1 MKILAPAPSAVF
13 TIDADSNWPSIPV
26 QTDATGPHTWTW
38 KIVWKTFT
46 QSGVAKSPNNQWD
59 AQSAVVNLGGTL
71 TVTAQSG
78 NDTASVSV
86 IIKGTNPTV
95 SDATA
100 FLATQA
106 NSAGFDKI
114 LEKEAGFR
122 NFDHATLEPI
132 KSFDNGYGMC
142 QLTTPPPTFAQV
154 WHWKRNVQAGLLLF
168 ATKRAAAVTYLTQ
181 SGRTATD
188 DQIKYEAVCRWN
200 GGHYHTW
207 DANAGAW
214 VRNPDILCDPAAGN
228 MGWDMTDAA
237 NTGKSLAEL
246 HKRDSGSFNHPPAA
260 GAHWKYSGVCY
271 ADRLL
276 G

>member
-1 MKILAPAPSAVF
+1 MKITSPAPDAVF
-13 TIDADSNWPSIPV
+13 TIDSAANWPSIPF

-38 KIVWKTFT
+38 KTFT
-46 QSGVAKSPNNQWD
+46 QSGMENSSANQWD
-59 AQSAVVNLGGTL
+59 AQTAVVNLGGTL
-71 TVTAQSG
+71 TVTAKSG
-78 NDTASVSV
+78 NDTARVTV
-86 IIKGTNPTV
+86 TLKATNPTV
-95 SDATA
+95 ADATT

-114 LEKEAGFR
+114 LEKEASFR
-122 NFDHATLEPI
+122 NFNAAGEPI

-142 QLTTPPPTFAQV
+142 QLTTPPLTFTQV
-154 WHWKRNVQAGLLLF
+154 WNWKQNMEAGLLLF

-181 SGRTATD
+181 SNRSATD

-207 DANAGAW
+207 DAKSEAW
-214 VRNPDILCDPAAGN
+214 VRNPDMLCDPAAGN
-228 MGWDMTDAA
+228 MGWDMTDAE
-237 NTGKSLAEL
+237 NKGKSLADL
-246 HKRDSGSFNHPPAA
+246 HQRDSASFNYPPAN

-271 ADRLL
+271 ADCLL